1 MNTQT
6 HKASNSSREIV
17 RGKFKREKKKNEK
30 SPYFINLNRPQL
42 NLFFKLLYNT

>member
-17 RGKFKREKKKNEK
+17 GGKFKRENKNEK
-30 SPYFINLNRPQL
+30 SPYFIILNRLQL
-42 NLFFKLLYNT
+42 NLFFKLLDNT